1 MFEAS
6 KATFESSEKAAEQA
20 LTATAAKIANVE
32 AKANLNA
39 ATEVFNAANY
49 EKNKIVSPFVSTMDL
64 NRPERE

>member
-1 MFEAS
+1 MKVASHVSKMFEAS

-49 EKNKIVSPFVSTMDL
+49 EKNIVLKQEPSH
-64 NRPERE
+64 